1 MKFADTLK
9 KAMID
14 KNISG
19 AKALSEQCGVS
30 YYIVLRLL
38 KDDGSCRYNDLKTV
52 ALFLN
57 VKIDFYNEGVPA

>member
-1 MKFADTLK
+1 MEFANTIK

-14 KNISG
+14 NGISG
-19 AKALSEQCGVS
+19 AKELSEQCGVS

-52 ALFLN
+52 ALYLN
-57 VKIDFYNEGVPA
+57 VSINFLGDKQ

>member
-1 MKFADTLK
+1 MNFADALK

-38 KDDGSCRYNDLKTV
+38 KNDGSCRYNDLKTV
-52 ALFLN
+52 CIFLN
-57 VKIDFYNEGVPA
+57 VNIDFTKEEK

>member
-1 MKFADTLK
+1 MNFADTLK

-38 KDDGSCRYNDLKTV
+38 KNDGTCRINDLKKV
-52 ALFLN
+52 SVFLN
-57 VKIDFYNEGVPA
+57 VKIDFFKGE